1 MTEEEI
7 TTIETVDELKVR
19 QVLARVTNEILA
31 SIIVPARR
39 AKAEREEAFLGKVE
53 ALEEEEKKNAEK
65 EFYTNKN
72 VEIQVW
78 LKDFPITAAD
88 FKELKRSGA

>member
-1 MTEEEI
+1 M
-7 TTIETVDELKVR
+7 
-19 QVLARVTNEILA
+19 ARVTNEILA

-39 AKAEREEAFLGKVE
+39 AKAEKEEAFLGKIE
-53 ALEEEEKKNAEK
+53 SLEGEEKKNAEK
-65 EFYTNKN
+65 EYYTNKN

-78 LKDFPITAAD
+78 LKDFPITADD